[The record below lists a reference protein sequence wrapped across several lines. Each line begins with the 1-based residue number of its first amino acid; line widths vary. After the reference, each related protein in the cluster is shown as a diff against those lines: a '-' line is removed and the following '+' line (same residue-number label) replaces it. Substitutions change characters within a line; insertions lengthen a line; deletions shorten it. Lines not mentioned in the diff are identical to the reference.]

1 MKYFYSAEDGNQRS
15 LAPGI
20 KMTTMWGEKIMLS
33 HVELEAGSEVPLHSH
48 PHEQAGM
55 VIEGEFEF
63 TIGHEKQIV
72 KEGEFYIIP
81 GGVEHRV
88 VTGDKPAKALD
99 IFSPPR
105 EDYKS

>member
-1 MKYFYSAEDGNQRS
+1 MKYFYNPEDANQKS
-15 LAPGI
+15 LAPGV
-20 KMTTMWGEKIMLS
+20 KLKTMWGEKILLS
-33 HVELEAGSEVPLHSH
+33 QVELEAESEVPLHSH

-55 VIEGEFEF
+55 VIEGQFEF
-63 TIGHEKQIV
+63 TIGNEKQIV

-99 IFSPPR
+99 VFSPPR
-105 EDYKS
+105 EEYKS

>member
-1 MKYFYSAEDGNQRS
+1 MNFFYKAIEIKNRE
-15 LAPGI
+15 LAPGVFL
-20 KMTTMWGEKIMLS
+20 KTMWGEKIMLS
-33 HVELEAGSEVPLHSH
+33 LVELEAGSEVPLHRH

-63 TIGHEKQIV
+63 TIGDEKQIV

-88 VTGDKPAKALD
+88 VTGGKPAKALD

-105 EDYKS
+105 EDYMS

>member
-1 MKYFYSAEDGNQRS
+1 MKNIYRS
-15 LAPGI
+15 LDIEKRELAPGVFL
-20 KMTTMWGEKIMLS
+20 KTMWGEKIMLS
-33 HVELEAGSEVPLHSH
+33 HVELAAESEVPLHSH

-55 VIEGEFEF
+55 VIEGQFEF
-63 TIGHEKQIV
+63 TIGNEKQIV

-99 IFSPPR
+99 VFSPPR
-105 EDYKS
+105 EEYKS

>member
-1 MKYFYSAEDGNQRS
+1 MKSIYKKSEIKKRE
-15 LAPGI
+15 LAPGVFL
-20 KMTTMWGEKIMLS
+20 KTMWGEKIMLS

-48 PHEQAGM
+48 PHEQAGV

-63 TIGHEKQIV
+63 TIDHEKHIV

-81 GGVEHRV
+81 GGIEHRV

-105 EDYKS
+105 EEYMS